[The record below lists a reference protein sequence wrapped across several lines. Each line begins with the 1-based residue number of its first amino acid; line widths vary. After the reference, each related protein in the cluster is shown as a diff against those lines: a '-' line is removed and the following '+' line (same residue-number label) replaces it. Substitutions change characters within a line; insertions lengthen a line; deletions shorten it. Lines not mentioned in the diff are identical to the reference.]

1 MRQCYWSR
9 CRGARVTLT
18 KTDQSPPQEVLSGD
32 DGQFSF
38 ANVLPGTFQIA
49 ITAAGF
55 AAQTSSGTLHSGE
68 TYNAPPTALA
78 LASVNTEVQ
87 VTVSPAE
94 VTEEQV
100 KVQKNQPLL
109 ALLPNFYFTYVPNAA
124 PLTAKLKFK

>member
-18 KTDQSPPQEVLSGD
+18 HTDQSPPQEVLSGD

-87 VTVSPAE
+87 VTISPAE
-94 VTEEQV
+94 VAEGQV
-100 KVQKNQPLL
+100 KVQEKQIWLGVVH
-109 ALLPNFYFTYVPNAA
+109 NFSCND
-124 PLTAKLKFK
+124 